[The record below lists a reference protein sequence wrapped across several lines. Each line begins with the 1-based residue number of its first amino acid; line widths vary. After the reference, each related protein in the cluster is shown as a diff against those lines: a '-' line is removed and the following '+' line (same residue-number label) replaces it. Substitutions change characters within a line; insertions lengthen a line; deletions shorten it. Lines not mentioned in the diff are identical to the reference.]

1 MFSPGQKIFAL
12 LFIIAF
18 VVIIAISYRKDKKIH
33 LRQFRGSKWILI
45 GFLVFMAILLL
56 IKYLL
61 TR

>member
-12 LFIIAF
+12 LFIVAF